1 MLIDLPYYRSS
12 FRIPVAK
19 CVSLS
24 QSINRRSDKNKRAIK
39 MKPIKGEHSGIDAP
53 VIRKDI
59 ITHLS
64 SRVVLTVHPPLH
76 LHCSSKMVSVRGPS
90 ASSRKES
97 LVFSSH
103 VSSSSSLRQ
112 YAAVVSQQQNQ
123 KSTII
128 GTTLEHCTS
137 TISLAALELVGQSP
151 IVQVLQAAWSQ

>member
-1 MLIDLPYYRSS
+1 M
-12 FRIPVAK
+12 AK

-64 SRVVLTVHPPLH
+64 CRVVLTVHLLSLH